1 MKSVKVKICGITNKD
16 DLLYSISS
24 GADALGFVCGFKD
37 SKRNLD
43 LNKAEE
49 LSNLVPPF
57 VYKVVV
63 TPIDDSAFLQK
74 VIDKIEPNAL
84 QLYGYSGKI
93 PSIDR
98 KGVKLINAINL
109 DQYSMSANDFSKHF
123 DAIVLD
129 SISNGMGGTGITHN
143 WSRSNEIRKI
153 VEPTP
158 LILAG
163 GLTPTNVSDAINIVQ
178 PFAVDVSTGVEK
190 EPGKKDHSKIKLFIN
205 ESKRGL

>member
-1 MKSVKVKICGITNKD
+1 MKPVKVKICGITNEE

-24 GADALGFVCGFKD
+24 GADSLGFVCGFSD

-43 LNKAEE
+43 IKKAAE
-49 LSNLVPPF
+49 LANLVPPF
-57 VYKVVV
+57 VYKIVVS
-63 TPIDDSAFLQK
+63 PIADSTFLQK
-74 VIDKIEPNAL
+74 VIDQIEPNAL
-84 QLYGYSGKI
+84 QLYGYNGNL

-98 KGVKLINAINL
+98 KGVKLINAINI
-109 DQYSMSANDFSKHF
+109 DQSSMFTHDLSKNF

-143 WSRSNEIRKI
+143 WNKSREIRKI
-153 VEPTP
+153 INPTP

-163 GLTPTNVSDAINIVQ
+163 GLTPENVYEAIQVVH

-190 EPGKKDHSKIKLFIN
+190 EPGKKDHEKILSFIR